1 MICIRSECPHR
12 VSISLSIRSRSSLL
26 INVSSVMDRPIIQRS
41 IGHRHSQFRRA
52 QQHEITRIHRPIFDR
67 DPRQDSTLHPERF
80 SLTGEESLLYYSTH
94 PRVESR
100 CEKNRFVNRNF
111 LPLRFASLRLKDSSG
126 VSGQR
131 AQRVS
136 LIGLIREAISKREA
150 RHTKT
155 GGDAQVRG

>member
-94 PRVESR
+94 PRVENR
-100 CEKNRFVNRNF
+100 CEKNRNF

-126 VSGQR
+126 VLGQR